1 MFDFSTLDRLALD
14 GTDVVL
20 RPVFDPR
27 LRTFSIQLWEG
38 GQPGGIHGLVEH
50 FRYADQPV
58 DSIDA
63 FLAENGVRA
72 VTDEE
77 AALLY
82 AGLVQAKG
90 GPDWALLLMSI
101 GADEDDAQESDVCDE
116 CRAATASDA
125 PSAVHESHE
134 PSCSLHPDSTHQS

>member
-14 GTDVVL
+14 GTDFVL

-27 LRTFSIQLWEG
+27 LRTFSVQLWEG
-38 GQPGGIHGLVEH
+38 GEPGGIHGMVEH
-50 FRYADQPV
+50 FRYADEPV

-63 FLAENGVRA
+63 FLAAHGVRA
-72 VTDEE
+72 TTDQE

-101 GADEDDAQESDVCDE
+101 GADEVDE
-116 CRAATASDA
+116 QA
-125 PSAVHESHE
+125 
-134 PSCSLHPDSTHQS
+134 

>member
-14 GTDVVL
+14 GTNVVL

-27 LRTFSIQLWEG
+27 LYTFSVQLWED

-58 DSIDA
+58 ETIDA

-72 VTDEE
+72 TTGEE

-90 GPDWALLLMSI
+90 GPDWALLLLSI
-101 GADEDDAQESDVCDE
+101 GADEDDAQECDE
-116 CRAATASDA
+116 CSAVIASDA

-134 PSCSLHPDSTHQS
+134 PSCSLHPDNAHQS